1 MMKGM
6 RIVLVDDDSVIRENL
21 KTMLSIYSP
30 HSQVIA
36 EADGVKAGLACIKEH
51 KPDLVLLDVEM
62 KDGTGFDLLAFYGQL
77 DFKVIF
83 VTGHDAYAIRAFKIS
98 AIDYVL
104 KPVDP
109 LDLVAALKK
118 AEEMADRNEQQIKVA
133 NLVQNN
139 RENTSDQKIIL
150 KDSETVY
157 LVAVKDIIRCESE
170 TNYTRF
176 FLIDG
181 RVLMVSKTL
190 KEYDT
195 LFDGQNFFRAH
206 QSHLINLLHFDR
218 YEKRDG
224 GTVFMKDGSELPVA
238 VRKKE
243 SLLTALENIR

>member
-1 MMKGM
+1 M

-21 KTMLSIYSP
+21 RIMLSMFCP
-30 HSQVIA
+30 GCQVIA
-36 EADGVKAGLACIKEH
+36 EADGVKKGLTCIKEH

-83 VTGHDAYAIRAFKIS
+83 VTGHDTYAIRAFKIS

-109 LDLVAALKK
+109 HDLVAAIKK
-118 AEEMADRNEQQIKVA
+118 AEEMVDGNEQQVRVA
-133 NLVQNN
+133 NLVQNT
-139 RENTSDQKIIL
+139 REDISNQKIIL
-150 KDSETVY
+150 KDSDTVY

-176 FLIDG
+176 FLVGG
-181 RVLMVSKTL
+181 RMVMVSKTL
-190 KEYDT
+190 KEYDV
-195 LFDGQNFFRAH
+195 LFEGQNFFRAH

-218 YEKRDG
+218 YEKKDG
-224 GTVFMKDGSELPVA
+224 GTVFMKDGSALPVA

-243 SLLTALENIR
+243 SLLAVLEKLG

>member
-1 MMKGM
+1 M

-21 KTMLSIYSP
+21 KTMLSMYCPDSK
-30 HSQVIA
+30 VVA

-109 LDLVAALKK
+109 DDLVSALKK
-118 AEEMADRNEQQIKVA
+118 AEGITDRNEQQMKVS

-139 RENTSDQKIIL
+139 RENLSNQKIVI
-150 KDSETVY
+150 KDTETVY

-176 FLIDG
+176 FLVDG
-181 RVLMVSKTL
+181 RVLMVSRTL

-218 YEKRDG
+218 YEKKDG
-224 GTVFMKDGSELPVA
+224 GTAFMKDGSTLPVA
-238 VRKKE
+238 IRKKE
-243 SLLTALENIR
+243 LLMAALEKLN

>member
-1 MMKGM
+1 M

-30 HSQVIA
+30 QSQVIA
-36 EADGVKAGLACIKEH
+36 EADGVKAGMTCIREH

-62 KDGTGFDLLAFYGQL
+62 KDGTGFDLLSFYGQL

-109 LDLVAALKK
+109 QDLVSALEKAAGLV
-118 AEEMADRNEQQIKVA
+118 DRNEQQIKVA

-139 RENTSDQKIIL
+139 REDLSSQKIIL
-150 KDSETVY
+150 KDAETVY
-157 LVAVKDIIRCESE
+157 LVAVKDIVRCASE

-176 FLIDG
+176 FLTDG
-181 RVLMVSKTL
+181 RVVMVSKTL

-195 LFDGQNFFRAH
+195 LFEGQNFFRAH

-218 YEKRDG
+218 YEKKEG
-224 GTVFMKDGSELPVA
+224 GTVFMKDGSSLPVA

-243 SLLTALENIR
+243 SLFTALENLR

>member
-1 MMKGM
+1 M
-6 RIVLVDDDSVIRENL
+6 RIVLVDDDSIIRENL
-21 KTMLSIYSP
+21 KTLLSIYAP
-30 HSQVIA
+30 NMQVIA
-36 EADGVKAGLACIKEH
+36 EADGVKAGVACIREH

-109 LDLVAALKK
+109 DDLVAALKK
-118 AEEMADRNEQQIKVA
+118 AEAMGEASEQQIKVA
-133 NLVQNN
+133 NLVHNN
-139 RENTSDQKIIL
+139 RENISNQKIIL
-150 KDSETVY
+150 KDTDTVY
-157 LVAVKDIIRCESE
+157 LVAVKDIVRCASE

-176 FLIDG
+176 FLTDG
-181 RVLMVSKTL
+181 RILMVSKTL

-195 LFDGQNFFRAH
+195 LFEGQHFFRAH

-218 YEKRDG
+218 FEKKDG
-224 GTVFMKDGSELPVA
+224 GTIFMKDGSSLPVA
-238 VRKKE
+238 VRKKD
-243 SLLTALENIR
+243 SLLSALEKLS

>member
-1 MMKGM
+1 M
-6 RIVLVDDDSVIRENL
+6 VDDDYVIRDNL

-30 HSQVIA
+30 TSSVIA

-62 KDGTGFDLLAFYGQL
+62 KDGTGFDLLSFYGEL

-83 VTGHDAYAIRAFKIS
+83 VTGHDAYAIKAFKIS

-109 LDLVAALKK
+109 HDLMAALNK
-118 AEEMADRNEQQIKVA
+118 AEQILDKSEQQISVT

-139 RENTSDQKIIL
+139 REDFDNQKIIL
-150 KDSETVY
+150 KDAETVY
-157 LVAVKDIIRCESE
+157 LVAVKDIVRCESE

-176 FLIDG
+176 YLVDK
-181 RVLMVSKTL
+181 RVLMISKTL
-190 KEYDT
+190 KEYET
-195 LFDGQNFFRAH
+195 LFEGQRFFRAH

-224 GTVFMKDGSELPVA
+224 GVIFMKDGSILPVA

-243 SLLTALENIR
+243 SLLSALEKLS

>member
-1 MMKGM
+1 MKGM
-6 RIVLVDDDSVIRENL
+6 RIVLVDDDSIIRENL
-21 KTMLSIYSP
+21 KTMLSMYAP
-30 HSQVIA
+30 GSQVIA

-51 KPDLVLLDVEM
+51 KPELVLLDVEM
-62 KDGTGFDLLAFYGQL
+62 KDGTGFDLLSFYGHL

-83 VTGHDAYAIRAFKIS
+83 VTGHDAYAIKAFKIS

-109 LDLVAALKK
+109 QDLVTALKK
-118 AEEMADRNEQQIKVA
+118 AEGTIDRNEQQIKVA

-139 RENTSDQKIIL
+139 REEISNQKIIL
-150 KDSETVY
+150 KDAETVY

-176 FLIDG
+176 YLVDG
-181 RVLMVSKTL
+181 RVLMISKTM
-190 KEYDT
+190 KEYDG
-195 LFDGQNFFRAH
+195 LLEGQNFFRAH

-218 YEKRDG
+218 YEKKDG
-224 GTVFMKDGSELPVA
+224 GTVFMKDGSALPVA

-243 SLLTALENIR
+243 SLMSALEKLN

>member
-1 MMKGM
+1 
-6 RIVLVDDDSVIRENL
+6 
-21 KTMLSIYSP
+21 MLSIYSP
-30 HSQVIA
+30 EVEIVGD
-36 EADGVKAGLACIKEH
+36 ADGVQKGLACIKEH
-51 KPDLVLLDVEM
+51 KPLLVLLDVEM
-62 KDGTGFDLLAFYGQL
+62 KDGTGFDLLSFYGHL

-109 LDLVAALKK
+109 DDLVAAIKK
-118 AEEMADRNEQQIKVA
+118 AQQATDGNEQQIKVT

-139 RENTSDQKIIL
+139 RENFSNQKIIL
-150 KDSETVY
+150 KDAETVY
-157 LVAVKDIIRCESE
+157 LVAVKDIVRCESE

-176 FLIDG
+176 YLVDG

-195 LFDGQNFFRAH
+195 LFEGQNFFRAH
-206 QSHLINLLHFDR
+206 QSHLINLTHFDR
-218 YEKRDG
+218 YEKKDG
-224 GTVFMKDGSELPVA
+224 GTVYMKDGSTLPVA

-243 SLLTALENIR
+243 SLLSALEKLG

>member
-1 MMKGM
+1 M

-21 KTMLSIYSP
+21 KTLLSIYAP
-30 HSQVIA
+30 NMRVIA
-36 EADGVKAGLACIKEH
+36 EADGVKAGVACIREH

-109 LDLVAALKK
+109 DDLVAALKK
-118 AEEMADRNEQQIKVA
+118 AEAMGETSEQQIKVA
-133 NLVQNN
+133 NLVQNS
-139 RENTSDQKIIL
+139 REDISNQKIIL
-150 KDSETVY
+150 KDADTVY
-157 LVAVKDIIRCESE
+157 LVAVKDIVRCASE

-176 FLIDG
+176 FLTDG
-181 RVLMVSKTL
+181 RILMVSKTL

-195 LFDGQNFFRAH
+195 LFEDQNFFRAH

-218 YEKRDG
+218 FEKKDG
-224 GTVFMKDGSELPVA
+224 GTIFMKDGSALPVA
-238 VRKKE
+238 VRKKD
-243 SLLTALENIR
+243 SLLSALEKLN

>member
-1 MMKGM
+1 MNGM

-21 KTMLSIYSP
+21 KTMLTIYSP
-30 HSQVIA
+30 HSKVIA
-36 EADGVKAGLACIKEH
+36 EADGVKAGLGCIKEH

-109 LDLVAALKK
+109 HDLVVALKK
-118 AEEMADRNEQQIKVA
+118 AEGAVNRNEQQIRIA

-139 RENTSDQKIIL
+139 REDIANQKIIL
-150 KDSETVY
+150 KDLETVY
-157 LVAVKDIIRCESE
+157 LVAVKDIVRCESE

-176 FLIDG
+176 CLIDG
-181 RVLMVSKTL
+181 RKVLVSKTM

-195 LFDGQNFFRAH
+195 LFEGQNFFRAH

-218 YEKRDG
+218 YEKKDG
-224 GTVFMKDGSELPVA
+224 GTVFMKDGSTLPVA

-243 SLLTALENIR
+243 ALMSALEKLK

>member
-1 MMKGM
+1 M

-21 KTMLSIYSP
+21 KTMLSMYCPDSK
-30 HSQVIA
+30 VVA

-109 LDLVAALKK
+109 DDLVSALKK
-118 AEEMADRNEQQIKVA
+118 AEGIADRNEQQMKVS

-139 RENTSDQKIIL
+139 RENFSNQKIVI
-150 KDSETVY
+150 KDTETVY

-176 FLIDG
+176 FLVDG

-218 YEKRDG
+218 YEKKDG
-224 GTVFMKDGSELPVA
+224 GTAFMKDGSTLPVA
-238 VRKKE
+238 IRKKE
-243 SLLTALENIR
+243 LLMAALEKLN

>member
-1 MMKGM
+1 M
-6 RIVLVDDDSVIRENL
+6 RIVLVDDDSIIRENL
-21 KTMLSIYSP
+21 KTLLSIYSP
-30 HSQVIA
+30 QSVVVA

-62 KDGTGFDLLAFYGQL
+62 NDGTGFDLLYLYGQL

-109 LDLVAALKK
+109 NDLLVALKK
-118 AEEMADRNEQQIKVA
+118 AEGTAERNEQQVRVA

-139 RENTSDQKIIL
+139 REDRSNQKIIL

-176 FLIDG
+176 YLIDG

-195 LFDGQNFFRAH
+195 LFEGLSFFRAH

-218 YEKRDG
+218 YEKKDG
-224 GTVFMKDGSELPVA
+224 GTLFMKDGSALPVA

-243 SLLTALENIR
+243 ALMAALERLN